1 MYLKFIHEA
10 NVAGGESLFL
20 IANSGDGFFALYIS
34 EFKALVIVRNFQKV
48 RFLFKKYMKIVV
60 CFGLVE

>member
-1 MYLKFIHEA
+1 MSPA
-10 NVAGGESLFL
+10 D
-20 IANSGDGFFALYIS
+20 SGDGFFALYIS
-34 EFKALVIVRNFQKV
+34 EFKAFVIVRNFQKV